1 MQWLIILITFY
12 QNKLWDGLKIMPILY
27 FTRVRGS
34 QMEGSCS
41 GTGTVAGFGIC
52 GNELSSS

>member
-1 MQWLIILITFY
+1 MKEMLQHIFY
-12 QNKLWDGLKIMPILY
+12 KKEFAYVIKNYG
-27 FTRVRGS
+27 VRGS